1 MKRISLPEEL
11 QILIQNKR
19 VPHALFI
26 EGSTDKNRV
35 NCAYAFAAEMMEGAY
50 EKVMS
55 KNHPDV
61 ILVEKLKDK
70 KSINA
75 EQVRNMRADAY
86 IMPNEADNKIYI
98 LRDADE
104 MSVTVQ
110 NIILKLLEEPPEGV
124 ILILTGTSRS
134 KLLPTVRSRLTVI
147 SLSSAEA
154 DSANEKALRLLSYLS
169 QKDSYEVMA
178 ALTPAIKDRVRG
190 AATLKDTKALLLKAL
205 KLKSADDSEKTEEEV
220 AIASRSLA
228 KKEILSLCDL
238 LSETESRLTSNAN
251 QGLLS
256 AWFGSKVDRIFSE

>member
-11 QILIQNKR
+11 EILLKNKR
-19 VPHALFI
+19 IPHALFI
-26 EGSTDKNRV
+26 EGATDKIRL
-35 NCAYAFAAEMMEGAY
+35 NCAYAFAGEIMGDAY
-50 EKVMS
+50 DKVVS

-98 LRDADE
+98 LRDGDD

-110 NIILKLLEEPPEGV
+110 NIILKILEEPPEGV

-147 SLSSAEA
+147 SLSSAE
-154 DSANEKALRLLSYLS
+154 SGSSNEKSLRLLSCLS
-169 QKDSYEVMA
+169 QKDSYEAMA
-178 ALTPAIKDRVRG
+178 VLTPAIKDRTRG
-190 AATLKDTKALLLKAL
+190 ANTLKDTRVLLLKAL
-205 KLKSADDSEKTEEEV
+205 KLKGADSVENIEQEV
-220 AIASRSLA
+220 EIASRSLG

-238 LSETESRLTSNAN
+238 LSETENKLMAN
-251 QGLLS
+251 GHQGLIS
-256 AWFGSKVDRIFSE
+256 AWFGSRVDRIFSE